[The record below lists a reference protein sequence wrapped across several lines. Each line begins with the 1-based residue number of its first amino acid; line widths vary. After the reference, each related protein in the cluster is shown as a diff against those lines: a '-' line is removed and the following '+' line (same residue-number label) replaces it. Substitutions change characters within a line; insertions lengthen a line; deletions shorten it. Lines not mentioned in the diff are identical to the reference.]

1 MTKKPT
7 KTQLRAALTE
17 AMSGYARQG
26 FHYEVHIYRDMA
38 HWRKSCGDLDSLY
51 GDYLPWA
58 DAKKHVAPGYVFDV
72 YIYEYTAPVWE
83 GKYRDRELICNEV
96 IQLPGGE

>member
-7 KTQLRAALTE
+7 KTQLRAFLTE

-26 FHYEVHIYRDMA
+26 YHYEAQIYTDMK
-38 HWRKSCGDLDSLY
+38 HWREGVGQHESLY
-51 GDYLPWA
+51 GFMYWS